1 MEEKFVTVDDKKI
14 RYLESGKSDDFI
26 VLIHGLGASAE
37 RWEFVIPEFSK
48 HYKVIVPDL
57 IGFGHSD
64 NHLLI
69 IQLIFSQIFCII
81 FFTHWESKKLTLLDL
96 P

>member
-1 MEEKFVTVDDKKI
+1 MDEKFVTVNGNKI
-14 RYLESGKSDDFI
+14 RYLASGKSDDYI

-48 HYKVIVPDL
+48 HHTVIKKPILLVP
-57 IGFGHSD
+57 
-64 NHLLI
+64 
-69 IQLIFSQIFCII
+69 
-81 FFTHWESKKLTLLDL
+81 